1 MKSAINP
8 QGASEFA
15 RTGAEILE
23 RRHIPAAGHFLD
35 APRRLQGSNQNKTIL
50 APAPD

>member
-8 QGASEFA
+8 QGSGEFA
-15 RTGAEILE
+15 RTGAEIPE
-23 RRHIPAAGHFLD
+23 RRHIAAEGHFLD
-35 APRRLQGSNQNKTIL
+35 APRRLQGSNQNKAIL

>member
-1 MKSAINP
+1 MKSPINP
-8 QGASEFA
+8 QGAGEF
-15 RTGAEILE
+15 TWSGTEILE

-35 APRRLQGSNQNKTIL
+35 APRRLQGSNQNKAIL